1 MRPGLIA
8 RLRERGVLRVAA
20 SYAVIA
26 WLALQ
31 IADVVLEPWNLP
43 AWVQRAP
50 LVVALLGFP
59 IAIAFAWF
67 LELGDGA
74 VTRDVAADGA
84 PRPVVHGWRR
94 HVDIALISVLGAIV
108 GFFLVRDAGWLGESA
123 RPRRGVESSSL
134 AVLPF
139 ANTGAYGDQHVSEGL
154 SDELRNQF
162 SRMQSLRVTAR
173 SSSIAFQDQSLDA
186 VTIAGKLAV
195 AALLEGTVG
204 RGGGRLQV
212 SVQLIDGRDGKVM
225 WAERYDRPDKD
236 LLAVQREIANA
247 VVAAVLP
254 RFAASGQAA
263 PAPPTE
269 DPVAYDL
276 YLLGRQKL
284 READDLGPSGD
295 SGGRITA
302 SRRPSI
308 CSAQRSPPTRNS
320 HRRMR
325 ASPRR
330 S

>member
-1 MRPGLIA
+1 MRSGLIA

-31 IADVVLEPWNLP
+31 IADVVLEPWDLP

-59 IAIAFAWF
+59 IAIALAWF

-74 VTRDVAADGA
+74 VTRDAAADGVA
-84 PRPVVHGWRR
+84 RPVVHGWRR
-94 HVDIALISVLGAIV
+94 HVDIAVISVLGAIV
-108 GFFLVRDAGWLGESA
+108 GFFVMRDAGWLGESA

-173 SSSIAFQDQSLDA
+173 SSSIAFEDQSLDA

-212 SVQLIDGRDGKVM
+212 SVQLIDGRQRQGDVGRALRPPGQGPARGADARSRM
-225 WAERYDRPDKD
+225 RSSPRCCRGLRLPARPRRRRPPRTRWPTTSTCSAAE
-236 LLAVQREIANA
+236 
-247 VVAAVLP
+247 
-254 RFAASGQAA
+254 AS
-263 PAPPTE
+263 
-269 DPVAYDL
+269 
-276 YLLGRQKL
+276 
-284 READDLGPSGD
+284 EADAARLI
-295 SGGRITA
+295 R
-302 SRRPSI
+302 
-308 CSAQRSPPTRNS
+308 
-320 HRRMR
+320 
-325 ASPRR
+325 
-330 S
+330 